1 MQTLLRRNMATVEF
15 LAQDPVA
22 SARSG
27 ETPHAVLHRQNKL
40 ALRHFAPTSPRR
52 APVFISMPLIN
63 TWTIFDLLPG
73 RSVIEALVQ
82 AGVPVYL
89 VDWGRP
95 GDEDEDRDLAYYVA
109 ELLGRA
115 LQRSVRHA
123 RDHYGAEHVDAIGYC
138 VGGTFLSMH
147 LARHT
152 PPAVRRLAL
161 LATPIDFH
169 ASGRLAVW
177 ARPETFPLDTLIDSV
192 GNYPADLMRA
202 SFSWLKPSGQTGKW
216 FSLWE
221 RSEDPAFRELWAHLE
236 KWAGD
241 NVDFPG
247 EAYRAYVRGCYFD
260 NALIRRDS
268 FATGGGWV
276 LNGSPVDLSR
286 CSIPALV
293 LAAGSDHICPEAA
306 ANGLAAAWGG
316 PVTTETLQGGHVGV
330 CVGKRLPARLLAWIE
345 EAA

>member
-1 MQTLLRRNMATVEF
+1 VETLLRRNKATMEF
-15 LAQDPVA
+15 LLQDPVR

-27 ETPHAVLHRQNKL
+27 KTPHSVIHRQNKL
-40 ALRHFAPTSPRR
+40 VLRHFAPANPRHV
-52 APVFISMPLIN
+52 PVFISMPLIN

-89 VDWGRP
+89 IDWGRP
-95 GDEDEDRDLAYYVA
+95 GDEDEDRDLSYYVD

-115 LQRSVRHA
+115 LQRSIRHA
-123 RDHYGAEHVDAIGYC
+123 RQHYGAERLDAIGYC

-147 LARHT
+147 LARNQ
-152 PPAVRRLAL
+152 PPAIRRLAL

-177 ARPETFPLDTLIDSV
+177 ARAETFPLDTLIDSV
-192 GNYPADLMRA
+192 GNYPADLMRT

-216 FSLWE
+216 FGLWE
-221 RSEDPAFRELWAHLE
+221 RSEDAGFRELWAHLE
-236 KWAGD
+236 KWSGD

-260 NALIRRDS
+260 NALMQ
-268 FATGGGWV
+268 GGWV
-276 LNGSPVDLSR
+276 LDGRPVDLSQ

-293 LAAGSDHICPEAA
+293 LAATTDHICPEAA
-306 ANGLAAAWGG
+306 ANGLAQAWGG
-316 PVTTETLQGGHVGV
+316 PVTAETLKGGHVGV
-330 CVGKRLPARLLAWIE
+330 CVGKRLPARLVQWVESGE
-345 EAA
+345 EKA